1 MRRYM
6 ETNIQLLINHLE
18 KEFLVNCKNE
28 AQLLRGKVILD
39 IVLRKQMPKTMNYNA
54 LISAINDS
62 DNTLIETLIILYIIQ
77 TSKRDNNTFTKFN
90 DKVFDIVIT
99 RVKDGRLGFENG
111 SGALFNYFTCLLEN
125 HLTPVH
131 YVEKILEVLDNV
143 LDEEYNGYMN
153 IEFHKNIEH
162 INNDFSLESG
172 KTGLLLILLDLF
184 NSNKLDGRIDSIV
197 SRLKTFVERQI
208 DYLVQHILPVG
219 SVLENYSFFPVEYVD
234 NISTVKNS
242 LGWSNGDL
250 GHILML
256 EKASL
261 IFQRN
266 DFDNN
271 FMDRMGSFTLS
282 RKNNLTTEI
291 EHSDFESGS
300 SGVAMMYRQLHKQ
313 TQNDNYLLGYEFW
326 KNETLKLLENDILT
340 DYYENN
346 FDFLGGSLGVI
357 LTLNAFENTEDSL
370 WTDILMIK

>member
-6 ETNIQLLINHLE
+6 ETNTQLLINHLE
-18 KEFLVNCKNE
+18 KAFLDNCTNE
-28 AQLLRGKVILD
+28 VQLLRGKIILD
-39 IVLRKQMPKTMNYNA
+39 IVLRKQ
-54 LISAINDS
+54 LSEEISYEAFISEIDNS
-62 DNTLIETLIILYIIQ
+62 DNTLIETLIMLYVIQ
-77 TSKRDNNTFTKFN
+77 TKNGVELHEIN
-90 DKVFDIVIT
+90 DKIFEIVIT
-99 RVKDGRLGFENG
+99 RIKAGRLGFENG

-125 HLTPVH
+125 NINGAY

-153 IEFHKNIEH
+153 LEFHKNINH
-162 INNDFSLESG
+162 INSDFSLESG
-172 KTGLLLILLDLF
+172 KTGLLLVLLDLF
-184 NSNKLDGRIDSIV
+184 NSNKLDKRIDSIV
-197 SRLKTFVERQI
+197 SRLKVFVEHQI

-219 SVLENYSFFPVEYVD
+219 STFENYSFFPVQYVD

-242 LGWSNGDL
+242 LGWSDGDL

-266 DFDNN
+266 TIDDDLMN
-271 FMDRMGSFTLS
+271 RMGSFTLS

-300 SGVAMMYRQLHKQ
+300 SGVAMMYRQLYKQ
-313 TQNDNYLLGYEFW
+313 KQNNNYLLGYEFW
-326 KNETLKLLENDILT
+326 KNETIKLLESDILSG
-340 DYYENN
+340 YYENN

-357 LTLNAFENTEDSL
+357 LTLNAFDNTDNPI

>member
-28 AQLLRGKVILD
+28 GQLLRGKIILD
-39 IVLRKQMPKTMNYNA
+39 IVLRQQMPKSIDYNA
-54 LISAINDS
+54 VISTINDS
-62 DNTLIETLIILYIIQ
+62 DNALIETLITLYITQ
-77 TSKRDNNTFTKFN
+77 TTKGNSFAFN
-90 DKVFDIVIT
+90 EINEKVFEIVIT
-99 RVKDGRLGFENG
+99 RIKDGRLGFENG
-111 SGALFNYFTCLLEN
+111 SGALFNYFACLLEN
-125 HLTPVH
+125 NLNSEY

-153 IEFHKNIEH
+153 IEFHKNIMH

-184 NSNKLDGRIDSIV
+184 NSNKLNKRIESIV
-197 SRLKTFVERQI
+197 SRLKTFVEHQI

-219 SVLENYSFFPVEYVD
+219 SILENYSFFPIEYVD

-300 SGVAMMYRQLHKQ
+300 SGVAMMYRQLHRQ

-357 LTLNAFENTEDSL
+357 LTLNAFENSENSL

>member
-6 ETNIQLLINHLE
+6 ETKIQLLINHLE
-18 KEFLVNCKNE
+18 KEFLVNCKSE
-28 AQLLRGKVILD
+28 GQLLRGKIILD
-39 IVLRKQMPKTMNYNA
+39 IVLRQQMPEAIDLNEI
-54 LISAINDS
+54 ISEINDS
-62 DNTLIETLIILYIIQ
+62 ENTLIETLIALYVIQ
-77 TSKRDNNTFTKFN
+77 TKNGDGIFLDEIN
-90 DKVFDIVIT
+90 DKIFEIVIT
-99 RVKDGRLGFENG
+99 RIKDGRLGFEDG
-111 SGALFNYFTCLLEN
+111 SGALFNYFTCLLEHN
-125 HLTPVH
+125 LVNSH
-131 YVEKILEVLDNV
+131 YVETILEVLDNV

-153 IEFHKNIEH
+153 LEFHKNINH
-162 INNDFSLESG
+162 LNNDFSLESG
-172 KTGLLLILLDLF
+172 KTGLLLVLLDLF
-184 NSNKLDGRIDSIV
+184 NSNKLDKRIDSIV
-197 SRLKTFVERQI
+197 SRLKTFVEHQI

-242 LGWSNGDL
+242 LGWSDGDL

-266 DFDNN
+266 DLDNN

-313 TQNDNYLLGYEFW
+313 TQNSNYLLGYEFW
-326 KNETLKLLENDILT
+326 KNETLRLLENDILT
-340 DYYENN
+340 GYFENN
-346 FDFLGGSLGVI
+346 SDFLSGSLGVI
-357 LTLNAFENTEDSL
+357 LTLNAFERTESSC
-370 WTDILMIK
+370 WADILMIK